1 MKLIVNH
8 KGAQSLVVS
17 KPDVAILQKARGLL
31 NLAATHFGLSEE
43 TKGEIAGLFN
53 DTIAL
58 GTKAVGEQQQELFD
72 KNAVDD
78 EDDQPPA

>member
-8 KGAQSLVVS
+8 KGQQSLVVS
-17 KPDVAILQKARGLL
+17 KPDVAILQKAYGLI
-31 NLAATHFGLSEE
+31 NLAATFFDVPNE
-43 TKGEIAGLFN
+43 TRGEIAALVT

-58 GTKAVGEQQQELFD
+58 GTKDVGVQQELFD

-78 EDDQPPA
+78 DDDQPPA